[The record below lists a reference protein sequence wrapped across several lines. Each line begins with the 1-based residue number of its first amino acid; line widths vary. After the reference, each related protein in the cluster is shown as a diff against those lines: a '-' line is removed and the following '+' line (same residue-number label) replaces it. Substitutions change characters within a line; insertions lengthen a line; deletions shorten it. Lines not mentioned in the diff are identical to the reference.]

1 MKPLPRLFFIRLI
14 TLLVLTQACK
24 SVDKGPNTRVDK
36 KRGYKNLTL
45 DVPYDSLKKL
55 VALNQTLD
63 NPCTATK
70 KFEITTEPYTTLS
83 TIRLDKIEVEFVRDS
98 LYRVIL
104 HKRYSY
110 QVDRELHETYRAQF
124 GEPLEER
131 KTLAGIKYTT
141 YKWIGAK
148 AYIYI
153 IQRDHSD
160 LDIEYG
166 SFQGRDR
173 SIDEAEKCAQRKLE
187 KGDNM

>member
-1 MKPLPRLFFIRLI
+1 MKPFVQLVCICLI
-14 TLLVLTQACK
+14 TLLALAQACTP
-24 SVDKGPNTRVDK
+24 VDKGPNTKVDK
-36 KRGYKNLTL
+36 KGGYKNLKL
-45 DVPYDSLKKL
+45 DAPYDSLKKL
-55 VALNQTLD
+55 VTLNQTLD
-63 NPCTATK
+63 DPCTATK

-83 TIRLDKIEVEFVRDS
+83 TIRLDKVEVEFVRDS

-124 GEPLEER
+124 GQPSEER
-131 KTLAGIKYTT
+131 MTLAGTKYTT
-141 YKWIGAK
+141 YKWIGAE

-153 IQRDHSD
+153 IQRDHAD

-187 KGDNM
+187 KGDNI